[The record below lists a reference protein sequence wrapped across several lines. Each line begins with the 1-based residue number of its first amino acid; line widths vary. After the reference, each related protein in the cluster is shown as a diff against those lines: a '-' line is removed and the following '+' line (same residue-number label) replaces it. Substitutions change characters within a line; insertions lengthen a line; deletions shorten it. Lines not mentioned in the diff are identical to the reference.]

1 MGCSKHTWPVIQH
14 SLMLSLSIP
23 WTHWTAADCF
33 LSKSLE
39 NKDLL
44 IEQSPSVPQH
54 PITRPPSQ
62 ASAPG
67 SDHLDAGEGLL
78 CKLTYLQQKC
88 VPNPALLPSSA
99 MATAIQVTNLS
110 LNVSAGQPIVVSVP
124 SMTQGMLAVEL
135 PKSDLT
141 KFITSALTER

>member
-1 MGCSKHTWPVIQH
+1 MRLGATNSK
-14 SLMLSLSIP
+14 
-23 WTHWTAADCF
+23 
-33 LSKSLE
+33 

-44 IEQSPSVPQH
+44 REQSPSVLQH

-78 CKLTYLQQKC
+78 CKPKDLQQKC
-88 VPNPALLPSSA
+88 AANPALLPSSA